1 VNLVGLCVAGIGVLG
16 GTFDPIHLGH
26 LRSAWDVA
34 DALSLDAL
42 QFVPSYQPVH
52 RDTPQA
58 SVEQRLDMV
67 RLSIADMPNWSVN
80 TSEIRRGGPS
90 YTIDTLS
97 HLRQQVGSD
106 VPIWLLLGSDAFEGF
121 VRWHRWQEILTLA
134 NLAVMVRAGAESI
147 DCSSTNALMAQHETV
162 ALSSL
167 QVAGMVRRIAV
178 TPLAISATAI
188 RAEVAR
194 GKLPHYLVTPA
205 VLDYIQQQNLYQGI

>member
-1 VNLVGLCVAGIGVLG
+1 LNVVELCVAGIGVLG

-58 SVEQRLDMV
+58 SVEQRLAMV
-67 RLSIADMPNWSVN
+67 RLAIADMPNWSVN
-80 TSEIRRGGPS
+80 ESEIRRGGPS

-97 HLRQQVGSD
+97 RLREQVGAN
-106 VPIWLLLGSDAFEGF
+106 VPLWLLLGSDAFEGF

-134 NLAVMVRAGAESI
+134 NLAVMVRAGVPPVGCIETQRLLLDGQGERSS
-147 DCSSTNALMAQHETV
+147 DCAGQVKLIPVTV
-162 ALSSL
+162 L
-167 QVAGMVRRIAV
+167 G
-178 TPLAISATAI
+178 ISATQI
-188 RAEVAR
+188 RQAVHDGHA
-194 GKLPHYLVTPA
+194 PHFLVMPA
-205 VLDYIQQQNLYQGI
+205 VSDYIRQQGLYQKE

>member
-1 VNLVGLCVAGIGVLG
+1 VELCVAGIGVLG

-58 SVEQRLDMV
+58 SVEQRLAMV
-67 RLSIADMPNWSVN
+67 RLAIADMPNWSVN
-80 TSEIRRGGPS
+80 ESEIRRGGPS

-106 VPIWLLLGSDAFEGF
+106 VPLWLLLGSDAFEGF

-134 NLAVMVRAGAESI
+134 NLAVMVRAGVPPVGCIETQRLLLDGQGERSS
-147 DCSSTNALMAQHETV
+147 DCAGQVKLIPVTV
-162 ALSSL
+162 L
-167 QVAGMVRRIAV
+167 G
-178 TPLAISATAI
+178 ISATQI
-188 RAEVAR
+188 RQAVHDGHA
-194 GKLPHYLVTPA
+194 PHFLVMPA
-205 VLDYIQQQNLYQGI
+205 VSDYIRQQGLYQKE